1 MPRKQVKFCG
11 YCGAAIANREIQGRS
26 RLFCPSCKEI
36 WYENPIPAATALV
49 LNEQQQILLGKRK
62 TDPQKG
68 YWCLPGGFIEQGETM
83 AEAALRELKEETGL
97 VGTVLSLVDCFYQ
110 ESRFYGSLIIF
121 GYRVSIQGG
130 NLRADDD
137 LEEVRFFDLDNFPPL
152 AFESHRKLVAEFK
165 KIVEDDRVKK

>member
-1 MPRKQVKFCG
+1 MPRKQIKYCG
-11 YCGAAIANREIQGRS
+11 YCGTAIANRKIQGRS
-26 RLFCPSCKEI
+26 RLFCPACNEI
-36 WYENPIPAATALV
+36 WYQNPIPAATALV
-49 LNEQQQILLGKRK
+49 LNDQQQILLGKRK

-68 YWCLPGGFIEQGETM
+68 KWCLPGGFIEQGETM

-97 VGTVLSLVDCFYQ
+97 VGRVMSLVDCFYQ

-130 NLRADDD
+130 TLCADDD
-137 LEEVRFFDLDNFPPL
+137 LEEVCFFDLDNFPPL

-165 KIVEDDRVKK
+165 KIVADDRVKK